1 MHHRVHPDRVS
12 QSWLRR
18 RVFWQVLSDLFLD
31 DLPQSCR
38 AEDDIRRILDFLM
51 KLAPRHRGAMGLF
64 LDTDD
69 AQLFE
74 AQTEAISALARLLA
88 TDCADWRSFLAE
100 GRQ

>member
-1 MHHRVHPDRVS
+1 MPC
-12 QSWLRR
+12 RR
-18 RVFWQVLSDLFLD
+18 RHPAASGFSDETGAA
-31 DLPQSCR
+31 PP
-38 AEDDIRRILDFLM
+38 RR
-51 KLAPRHRGAMGLF
+51 RRTV